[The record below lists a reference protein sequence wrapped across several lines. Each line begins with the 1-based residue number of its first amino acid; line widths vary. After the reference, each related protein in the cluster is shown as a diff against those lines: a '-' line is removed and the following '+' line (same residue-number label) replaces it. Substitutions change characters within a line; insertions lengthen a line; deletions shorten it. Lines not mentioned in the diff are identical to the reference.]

1 LTETRRNS
9 RALCS
14 DFVRIAWIDNRL
26 HRHCSVGLLEDVS
39 QGGMCV
45 ALEASVPLVPKVLMQ
60 VVPNVLVQA
69 PGLSLMAAVRHCER
83 GNYGYLVG
91 LEFLGGHLWD
101 KAKWR
106 PKHLLEMPSGAQP

>member
-26 HRHCSVGLLEDVS
+26 RRHCSVGLLEDVS
-39 QGGMCV
+39 PGGMCV
-45 ALEASVPLVPKVLMQ
+45 ALGASVPLEL
-60 VVPNVLVQA
+60 NVLVQA